1 MKLVGRILIILLAAA
16 IIAGLAVV
24 AVDAGALNGGG
35 PGGGGEFE
43 RGAWLESRVESPQGF
58 IESAE
63 FGAGRGDGDRHE
75 AGIGVGTAVELLKN
89 LVVIGGIIAGVS
101 LMTVAGAKLVRRDRK
116 ETKEEKFN
124 LENDGSDE

>member
-1 MKLVGRILIILLAAA
+1 MRLVGRILIILLAAA

-43 RGAWLESRVESPQGF
+43 RGARLESRVESPQGF
-58 IESAE
+58 IESA
-63 FGAGRGDGDRHE
+63 GRGDGDRHE
-75 AGIGVGTAVELLKN
+75 ASVGVGTAVELLKN